1 MTELDDHKLLAE
13 FARSASESAFDA
25 LVARHVN
32 LVYSTALR
40 FTGNPHHAQEITQA
54 VFVILARKAGS
65 LRRGTVLSGWLYQ
78 NARLTAATFVKG
90 ETRRQRREQ
99 EAYMLSTLNES
110 DPAAWQQIAALL
122 DDAMGDLGET
132 DRNAVVLR
140 FFENKTA
147 QEVGAALNLTE
158 AAAHKRVSR
167 ALEKLRLYLSK
178 RGIALPAAALTAAI
192 SANAVQAAP
201 VGLSITISTAAALA
215 GTTLATATTA
225 TAIKTIAMTTLQKTV
240 ITATLAI
247 VAGVGIYE
255 VHQNSQLREQNQTL
269 QQQQAP
275 LAEQIQQWQRG
286 YEDAT
291 NRLAV
296 FRNDNDRLNSNSLE
310 LLRLRGEVT
319 RLRNEVREK
328 SSATNAYGDNV
339 ESAAKDLLVRV
350 NSIKQQIE
358 KYPERKI
365 PEMQFLSPTDW
376 LKIAIDDPNAEKNAG
391 SSTLFTARKLA
402 KDRFAPIMADA
413 LRSYTNSNAGRMPD
427 SLVQLKPYFNS
438 PVEDSLLQRYQLMSS
453 NDPDQPAWGGMLIK
467 EKAIVDER
475 QDSLYLIG
483 TERYSVKMSLGT
495 NLMLPT
501 DNVLPN
507 RHGTPQPFE

>member
-78 NARLTAATFVKG
+78 TARLTAANFVKG

-110 DPAAWQQIAALL
+110 GPAAWQQIAALL

-201 VGLSITISTAAALA
+201 VGLAITISTAAALA

-225 TAIKTIAMTTLQKTV
+225 TAIKTIAMTTLQKTI

-255 VHQNSQLREQNQTL
+255 ASQAARLRGEINVAKNNQSEYL
-269 QQQQAP
+269 QKLKRERDEASNHVAWLTEE
-275 LAEQIQQWQRG
+275 LAKG
-286 YEDAT
+286 K
-291 NRLAV
+291 
-296 FRNDNDRLNSNSLE
+296 SNNLE
-310 LLRLRGEVT
+310 LLRLRGEVGA
-319 RLRNEVREK
+319 LRQQLESQKAQAATTDSKTATAGPVTFLSKDQITNAGFATPEAALLTHMYGRVSGNFDLFISTFSAGDLDPNRYYGDTPREK
-328 SSATNAYGDNV
+328 ALERWKQETQEVASTFQG
-339 ESAAKDLLVRV
+339 
-350 NSIKQQIE
+350 QQI
-358 KYPERKI
+358 
-365 PEMQFLSPTDW
+365 
-376 LKIAIDDPNAEKNAG
+376 
-391 SSTLFTARKLA
+391 LA
-402 KDRFAPIMADA
+402 KHVVSEDKVDLQVLYFEAGKFPHTGVQRMQKEGNQWKIRGGFSEDA
-413 LRSYTNSNAGRMPD
+413 AAVDSDEPYEIYTPSASR
-427 SLVQLKPYFNS
+427 
-438 PVEDSLLQRYQLMSS
+438 
-453 NDPDQPAWGGMLIK
+453 
-467 EKAIVDER
+467 
-475 QDSLYLIG
+475 
-483 TERYSVKMSLGT
+483 
-495 NLMLPT
+495 
-501 DNVLPN
+501 
-507 RHGTPQPFE
+507 